1 MEDSKELVSFIL
13 PSYNGEEILRK
24 QLPLFINWLK
34 TAGLPYEILIV
45 DDGSRQ
51 PEQSR
56 AIAAGHDCRFI
67 SLQPN
72 QGKGAAVKAGILAA
86 KGTVILFT
94 DVDIPFQFSNI
105 QAFIIAIQEGRAD
118 LVVGDR
124 TLPESSY
131 FTRISHLRKIGSDFF
146 SFIISRLFTDGLD
159 DTQCGLKAFS
169 REVAFDLFTSSR
181 IRGFAFDV
189 EIIFL
194 ATQRKYRRLRL
205 PVQLRSNES
214 SSVRVIYHGLGMLF
228 DLFKIPY
235 YHLWKRKVH

>member
-1 MEDSKELVSFIL
+1 MEDSRELISFIL
-13 PSYNGEEILRK
+13 PTYNGADILRK
-24 QLPLFINWLK
+24 QLPLFLNWLK
-34 TAGLPYEILIV
+34 TANLHAEILIV
-45 DDGSRQ
+45 DDGSER
-51 PEQSR
+51 PEDSQL
-56 AIAAGHDCRFI
+56 IATEHNCRF
-67 SLQPN
+67 LALPAN
-72 QGKGAAVKAGILAA
+72 QGKGAAVKTGILAA
-86 KGTVILFT
+86 KGNIILFT

-105 QAFIIAIQEGRAD
+105 QAFIDAIRNSLAD

-131 FTRISHLRKIGSDFF
+131 FTKISLLRKIGSDLF

-159 DTQCGLKAFS
+159 DTQCGLKAFR
-169 REVAFDLFTSSR
+169 REVALDLFSASQ

-189 EIIFL
+189 EIIYL
-194 ATQRKYRRLRL
+194 ASRRKYRRLRL

-235 YHLWKRKVH
+235 YHLWKRKVL